1 MQGGV
6 HVQRYMH
13 TGIHTRSYSEVQIP
27 ISPCLYL
34 SIHLSIC
41 HSVYLSIYLDVSLFR
56 CLSISGSRNLP
67 ISVSLYLSIYL
78 SHSVCLPAC
87 LPVCLSV
94 CLSVSVLI
102 SPHLSIS
109 ISISLYPSVSLSHSL
124 SLSLSIYPFLSISV
138 YIYLSICLAT
148 YLSIYLHAAPVCMAE
163 YCCSRERVLN
173 GHGWWP
179 EPTLSAMSKK
189 LPPQARS
196 PEMQALRDYVTAADG
211 SRYANQVRCCRE
223 RTHASSALPHFSYC
237 TRQAASTLRL
247 DVTHSNLVQRW
258 HDLIFDAGMTAR
270 ALGCWSRD

>member
-1 MQGGV
+1 MFRDTCTQAYILAV
-6 HVQRYMH
+6 IQKYRYLSLPVC
-13 TGIHTRSYSEVQIP
+13 I
-27 ISPCLYL
+27 CLSICLSVTVSIYL
-34 SIHLSIC
+34 SISMSLYFAVSLSLALEI
-41 HSVYLSIYLDVSLFR
+41 SLSLYLFIYLSIYLTL
-56 CLSISGSRNLP
+56 
-67 ISVSLYLSIYL
+67 
-78 SHSVCLPAC
+78 SVCLPAC
-87 LPVCLSV
+87 LSIRLSLCICPYLSASLYFDLNLSLSLCLSV
-94 CLSVSVLI
+94 
-102 SPHLSIS
+102 
-109 ISISLYPSVSLSHSL
+109 SL
-124 SLSLSIYPFLSISV
+124 SLSLSIYLSIHFYLSLSISV